1 MPFDVTIILPSNLS
15 SGYLQSE
22 FINSGDT
29 YTSNKYSKDPSLDN
43 NKNTLT
49 FSFEVRD
56 KATRSLSTFTRIKA
70 LYLSNDQQFDPAS
83 TIAITNFP
91 STAYTFDNTFNY
103 EYTFNPLYFFDR
115 TLTQGSMSTPTAGG
129 TGLFKV
135 YNWPLSASG
144 GLSTVYLK
152 ALLEGPN
159 GEDIEYPQ
167 GYGVFDQILWEGEIP
182 VNPTNPEIPS
192 GKVGWVGKNTL
203 VSFTSGNQS
212 SAQQAHNGIGR
223 YLSSLYEVSNT
234 TGTFDA
240 YSAKSSTKRSI
251 LPSASI
257 ASTSLQSYRYN
268 GSTYSSASLSLG
280 ANIGLTSQSFG
291 KGAFFYSNTKL
302 IPSSDKT
309 DFYTQAGFSYTTSGV
324 AVTTQV
330 YLKLYA
336 APETAAN
343 SNEIVC
349 RLDVPNDGAP
359 ISYLYTVSNGT
370 ISTNKQITN
379 LPNSV
384 LPLIKSGGLIEM
396 YYSSMGTTNICM
408 VEAYFTPYLDQSSA
422 STKSYLLSNAML
434 TSFGTSSIGS
444 AFGCQIS
451 SSVGTSFDGGIILDE
466 LFMAQG
472 KAKLS
477 VDVGDCSL
485 DDIDMMSYP
494 SFDIPHS
501 WSEYENE
508 DFLYL
513 TDAPSG
519 LTVSKTTSAESVS
532 VSKIDST
539 SAYEVNAFYEMQFY
553 KPSFSGRSIFEVE
566 IIHGS
571 DDFYVAFSPV
581 SSYRSHTEK
590 NLTVNW
596 DRPFGVRCD
605 ENYAYT
611 DAPLNAETVLVKFSG
626 EKNEIT
632 VSQRTSDNKLTKH
645 VLRSYTP
652 SSEKKKFVFEI
663 TDQVP
668 NGYKGRYKTKHPVGS
683 WLSVK
688 ETTSSNINLLGSV
701 NMLMSLTSNSY
712 GLGYFAALGWKE
724 SSYSSSNNQIFKVKY
739 SGVPNIYKEK
749 YDNDSSIRSVLL
761 ADEGLTNSSHY
772 LGQKLLSG
780 QTDFVGFN
788 YKNALTIPV
797 KTFNA
802 AVGTTSAL
810 PNSPSFASNT
820 FTSGTAT
827 TLYIDGYNLSE
838 NDVILVKNE
847 STGTR
852 NGLYYV
858 SRVGTASTTWQL
870 KRSTSFDSSDEVV
883 SNTLVRVDNG
893 STNKETK
900 WYLTT
905 PDPITLGST
914 GVTFSNTSTVP
925 TNVQVAT
932 TGTSITVSSLES
944 LTIDDISISSLS
956 VGSYVLV
963 KDQVTQTENGIYQK
977 STTGWT
983 LVSALY
989 DAPFKVVQGTVN
1001 ANTYWYKTRIPVN
1014 GEILDRFVSTTYF
1027 KNMTVSEISPFIS
1040 ATKPGLFEFKVNWED
1055 YDTPF
1060 PINDIKVRFYAN
1072 SGSLPDSTVPL
1083 TSWKGVSYNPYVA
1096 GFSVAPN
1103 NHLVQ
1108 VKFSESEWN
1117 TTVSQ
1122 SDSIWVAINIPF
1134 NSSLAEANGKNFN
1147 NRDYIYNEKFS
1158 GYKIANNLWHKLH
1171 ARYEEKSINSVDG
1184 NSQNFRVRAISHGE
1198 LSSFATNISTTS
1210 LVDITAPSYNNDV
1223 PYVTVAEES
1232 NLRSLQISIST
1243 EDNKSGLLAF
1253 RVGKEIDN
1261 SYIQYTP
1268 WLPWDKYVV
1277 SSVNQYFIYLHGHL
1291 NYYNSGPAFDAFA
1304 KQNIGF
1310 SGSRKIWVQVMDYMG
1325 NISESNPLTFVAS
1338 SQALVDTQP
1347 PLGGINFYDPRT
1359 NQIVDFTNLKNAW
1372 MKTSAY
1378 DLVTGIKD
1386 FKIRKLLD
1394 SGAGSWSEWTP
1405 FGPYVKVDFSGEDDG
1420 VKKVE
1425 IKYRDFGNNIT
1436 QPEVKWNPIKR
1447 PKV

>member
-1 MPFDVTIILPSNLS
+1 VPFDVTIILPSNLS

-70 LYLSNDQQFDPAS
+70 LYLSNDQQFDQAS

-91 STAYTFDNTFNY
+91 STSYTYDTTFDY

-115 TLTQGSMSTPTAGG
+115 TQTQGTMAAPTAGG

-152 ALLEGPN
+152 AIIEGPD
-159 GEDIEYPQ
+159 GSDIEYPL
-167 GYGVFDQILWEGEIP
+167 GYGIFDQILWEGEIP
-182 VNPTNPEIPS
+182 VNPSQPEIPS
-192 GKVGWVGKNTL
+192 GKTGWVGKNTL
-203 VSFTSGNQS
+203 LSFSSGNQS

-223 YLSSLYEVSNT
+223 YLASLYEVSNT
-234 TGTFDA
+234 DGTYDA
-240 YSAKSSTKRSI
+240 YTSKNIVKRSL

-268 GSTYSSASLSLG
+268 GSAYSSASLSLG
-280 ANIGLTSQSFG
+280 ANIGLTSQSYG

-302 IPSSDKT
+302 VPTSNKT
-309 DFYTQAGFSYTTSGV
+309 DYYTQAGFSYTTSGV

-330 YLKLYA
+330 YLKLFA

-349 RLDVPNDGAP
+349 RLDIPNDGAP
-359 ISYLYTVSNGT
+359 ISYLYTVNNGT
-370 ISTNKQITN
+370 ISTYKQITN

-384 LPLIKSGGLIEM
+384 LPLIKSGGLMEM
-396 YYSSMGTTNICM
+396 YCSSMGTTNLCM
-408 VEAYFTPYLDQSSA
+408 VETYFTPFLDQSSS
-422 STKSYLLSNAML
+422 STKSYLLSNTLL
-434 TSFGTSSIGS
+434 TSFGSSSVGS

-451 SSVGTSFDGGIILDE
+451 SSVGTSFDGGVVLQE

-472 KAKLS
+472 KSKLS
-477 VDVGDCSL
+477 VDVGDCSV
-485 DDIDMMSYP
+485 DDIDVLSFP
-494 SFDIPHS
+494 SIDIPHS

-519 LTVSKTTSAESVS
+519 LTFTKTTSADSVS
-532 VSKIDST
+532 LSKIDS
-539 SAYEVNAFYEMQFY
+539 SNSYEVNAFYEMQFY
-553 KPSFSGRSIFEVE
+553 KPSFSNRSIFEVE
-566 IIHGS
+566 MIHGA
-571 DDFYVAFSPV
+571 DDFYIAFSPV

-596 DRPFGVRCD
+596 DRPFGTRCD
-605 ENYAYT
+605 DNFSYT
-611 DAPLNAETVLVKFSG
+611 DAPLNAETIVVKFSG
-626 EKNEIT
+626 EKNEIS
-632 VSQRTSDNKLTKH
+632 VIQRTADNKLTRHAIK
-645 VLRSYTP
+645 SYAP
-652 SSEKKKFVFEI
+652 SSDKKKFILEI

-668 NGYKGRYKTKHPVGS
+668 NGFNGRYKTKNPVGT
-683 WLSVK
+683 WLLIK
-688 ETTSSNINLLGSV
+688 ETTSSNINLLGTV
-701 NMLMSLTSNSY
+701 NMLMSLTSNSS

-724 SSYSSSNNQIFKVKY
+724 SSYNSSNNQIFKVKY
-739 SGVPNIYKEK
+739 SGIPNIYKEK
-749 YDNDSSIRSVLL
+749 YDNDSSIRSILL
-761 ADEGLTNSSHY
+761 SDEGLTNSSHY

-780 QTDFVGFN
+780 QTDFIGFN
-788 YKNALTIPV
+788 YGNVLTIPV

-802 AVGTTSAL
+802 AVGTTSTL
-810 PNSPSFASNT
+810 PNSPSFSSNT

-827 TLYIDGYNLSE
+827 TLYIDGYTPIV

-847 STGTR
+847 STTTR
-852 NGLYYV
+852 NGVYYV
-858 SRVGTASTTWQL
+858 SRAGSASTTWQL
-870 KRSTSFDSSDEVV
+870 RRSTSFDSTEEVV
-883 SNTLVRVDNG
+883 SNTLVRVENG
-893 STNKETK
+893 TANSDTK

-905 PDPITLGST
+905 PDPITLNTT
-914 GVTFSNTSTVP
+914 GLTFSNTKSSP
-925 TNVQVAT
+925 TNAEVAT
-932 TGTSITVSSLES
+932 TGTSISVSNLES
-944 LTIDDISISSLS
+944 LTIDDIAISSLS
-956 VGSYVLV
+956 VGSYILV
-963 KDQVTQTENGIYQK
+963 KDQVDEIENGVYLK
-977 STTGWT
+977 SSTGWSLAT
-983 LVSALY
+983 TAYSV
-989 DAPFKVVQGTVN
+989 PFKVLQGTIN

-1027 KNMTVSEISPFIS
+1027 KNITVGEISPFYS
-1040 ATKPGLFEFKVNWED
+1040 TTKPGLFEFKINWED

-1060 PINDIKVRFYAN
+1060 PMDQIKVRFYAN
-1072 SGSLPDSTVPL
+1072 TGTLPDSSTPL
-1083 TSWKGVSYNPYVA
+1083 TDWIGVSYNPYIA
-1096 GFSVAPN
+1096 GMSIASN
-1103 NHLVQ
+1103 SHLVQ
-1108 VKFSESEWN
+1108 VALSESDWN
-1117 TTVSQ
+1117 TSVTQ
-1122 SDSIWVAINIPF
+1122 AQSIWVAINLPF
-1134 NSSLAEANGKNFN
+1134 NASLGEANGKNFS

-1171 ARYEEKSINSVDG
+1171 ARYEEKSINNV
-1184 NSQNFRVRAISHGE
+1184 NKNAQHFRVRALSHGE
-1198 LSSFATNISTTS
+1198 LSSFSTNLSS
-1210 LVDITAPSYNNDV
+1210 LSVVDINSPSHNNDV
-1223 PYVTVAEES
+1223 PYITVAEES
-1232 NLRSLQISIST
+1232 NLRMLQISIAA
-1243 EDNKSGLLAF
+1243 EDSESGLLSF

-1268 WLPWDKYVV
+1268 WLPWDKYI
-1277 SSVNQYFIYLHGHL
+1277 VNNSNEYFIYLHGHL
-1291 NYYNSGPAFDAFA
+1291 NYYNSGPTFDAFA

-1347 PLGGINFYDPRT
+1347 PIGGVDFYDPRT

-1372 MKTSAY
+1372 LKTNAY

-1386 FKIRKLLD
+1386 FQIRKLLD
-1394 SGAGSWSEWTP
+1394 SGAGDWSEWTP
-1405 FGPYVKVDFSGEDDG
+1405 FSPYAKVDFSGETDG
-1420 VKKVE
+1420 VKKIE
-1425 IKYRDFGNNIT
+1425 IKFRDFGNNTT
-1436 QPEVKWNPIKR
+1436 QPEIKWNSIKR